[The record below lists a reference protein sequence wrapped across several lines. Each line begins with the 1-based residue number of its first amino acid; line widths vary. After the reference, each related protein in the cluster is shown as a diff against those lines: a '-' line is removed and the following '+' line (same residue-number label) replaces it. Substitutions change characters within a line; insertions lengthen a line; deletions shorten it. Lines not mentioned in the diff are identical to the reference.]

1 MPTYTFRNKKTD
13 EKYDKIM
20 SYEEMLKYKKQSNIE
35 QVLVAPKLFKLNDVG
50 GAEDNFRQWCRQPAD
65 NIDISKSKILDNLKT
80 NICMEI
86 KKIQIKIRE

>member
-35 QVLVAPKLFKLNDVG
+35 QVFVAPKIFKLNDVG
-50 GAEDNFRQWCRQPAD
+50 GAEDNFRQWCGQPAD
-65 NIDISKSKILDNLKT
+65 NIDISKSRNFRQS
-80 NICMEI
+80 
-86 KKIQIKIRE
+86 KKEYMYGDKKDTDKD